1 MMRMSNISKEV
12 HEAKAANK
20 VNSVRSHVQKQHAV
34 DIQKW
39 SERGGEMRN
48 ESPTPVVSHESQSKN
63 DAIEA
68 SKSEPKVNVAYCD
81 KDNYGQTQG
90 RSGAN

>member
-1 MMRMSNISKEV
+1 MMRMSDMSKEV

-20 VNSVRSHVQKQHAV
+20 LNSVRSHVQKQHAV

-39 SERGGEMRN
+39 SERGCEMRN
-48 ESPTPVVSHESQSKN
+48 ESRVAQCTPVVSQESQSKN

-81 KDNYGQTQG
+81 KDNYGQT
-90 RSGAN
+90 